1 MADAA
6 FLLELRGVRKS
17 FGGVEVLQG
26 VDFQLKRG
34 EIHALLGQNGAGKS
48 TLMKLIDGVHQRD
61 GGEMLINS
69 KLVNL
74 RSPAE
79 ARSLGIGMVFQEFS
93 LISSMTVE
101 QNVVLT
107 QEPARFG
114 FIGRRA
120 ERERAR
126 QALAALGVD
135 VPLGKL
141 IGRLP
146 VGDHQMVEIAETLLH
161 DPRILILDEPTASL
175 SREEVARLF
184 IVLRGLREKGIGIIY
199 ISHHLHE
206 VMELCDRVTV
216 LKDGLVTMRASRD
229 EVSVAALVEAVVGC
243 ALDAEVKRVKRPVR
257 SGPPLIEVN
266 GLQVGRRVKGASFA
280 VHRGE
285 VVGIAGLVGSGRSE
299 ILETL
304 FGLRRFRGQVRW
316 KGESVRP
323 KSPAEAMR
331 LGIALIPED
340 RRREGLVAT
349 HSVRDNMLLAAWPG
363 VSRSG
368 LISDRAAD
376 KIVTSFVDRLR
387 IRVKNVLRPVATLS
401 GGNQQKVVIAKFLAV
416 RPQLLMF
423 DEPTAGIDVGT
434 KRQIINQIRGLA
446 AEGYAAI
453 FVSSDLQEIVDV
465 ADRVLI
471 LQRGVVTREID
482 CFDARPSEADL
493 AAALQA
499 QAA

>member
-114 FIGRRA
+114 FIGRGA

-146 VGDHQMVEIAETLLH
+146 VGDHQMVEIAEN
-161 DPRILILDEPTASL
+161 S
-175 SREEVARLF
+175 
-184 IVLRGLREKGIGIIY
+184 
-199 ISHHLHE
+199 
-206 VMELCDRVTV
+206 
-216 LKDGLVTMRASRD
+216 ASR
-229 EVSVAALVEAVVGC
+229 
-243 ALDAEVKRVKRPVR
+243 
-257 SGPPLIEVN
+257 
-266 GLQVGRRVKGASFA
+266 
-280 VHRGE
+280 
-285 VVGIAGLVGSGRSE
+285 
-299 ILETL
+299 
-304 FGLRRFRGQVRW
+304 
-316 KGESVRP
+316 
-323 KSPAEAMR
+323 PAH
-331 LGIALIPED
+331 P
-340 RRREGLVAT
+340 
-349 HSVRDNMLLAAWPG
+349 HS
-363 VSRSG
+363 
-368 LISDRAAD
+368 
-376 KIVTSFVDRLR
+376 
-387 IRVKNVLRPVATLS
+387 
-401 GGNQQKVVIAKFLAV
+401 
-416 RPQLLMF
+416 
-423 DEPTAGIDVGT
+423 
-434 KRQIINQIRGLA
+434 
-446 AEGYAAI
+446 
-453 FVSSDLQEIVDV
+453 
-465 ADRVLI
+465 
-471 LQRGVVTREID
+471 
-482 CFDARPSEADL
+482 
-493 AAALQA
+493 
-499 QAA
+499 

>member
-61 GGEMLINS
+61 GGEMLIDS
-69 KLVNL
+69 KLVNP

-79 ARSLGIGMVFQEFS
+79 ARSRLLGIGMVFQEFS

-114 FIGRRA
+114 FIGRGA

-126 QALAALGVD
+126 QALATLGVD

-146 VGDHQMVEIAETLLH
+146 VGDHQMVEIAKTLLH

-199 ISHHLHE
+199 IAH
-206 VMELCDRVTV
+206 
-216 LKDGLVTMRASRD
+216 
-229 EVSVAALVEAVVGC
+229 
-243 ALDAEVKRVKRPVR
+243 
-257 SGPPLIEVN
+257 PP
-266 GLQVGRRVKGASFA
+266 A
-280 VHRGE
+280 
-285 VVGIAGLVGSGRSE
+285 
-299 ILETL
+299 
-304 FGLRRFRGQVRW
+304 
-316 KGESVRP
+316 
-323 KSPAEAMR
+323 
-331 LGIALIPED
+331 
-340 RRREGLVAT
+340 
-349 HSVRDNMLLAAWPG
+349 
-363 VSRSG
+363 
-368 LISDRAAD
+368 
-376 KIVTSFVDRLR
+376 
-387 IRVKNVLRPVATLS
+387 
-401 GGNQQKVVIAKFLAV
+401 
-416 RPQLLMF
+416 
-423 DEPTAGIDVGT
+423 
-434 KRQIINQIRGLA
+434 
-446 AEGYAAI
+446 
-453 FVSSDLQEIVDV
+453 
-465 ADRVLI
+465 
-471 LQRGVVTREID
+471 
-482 CFDARPSEADL
+482 
-493 AAALQA
+493 
-499 QAA
+499 